1 MMLSPTVTSASCNV
15 NGYTVVY
22 VNGILTDEQEAK
34 DDKKALERKYIEA
47 GEPSGHL
54 IFLNGHNPSHFAGGG
69 DLYKSAQQTLEK
81 AAATVVADYDLKTI
95 LMQIHP
101 EVTTRK
107 ILLVGHSQGTFYTNA
122 IYRYFLEHGMPE
134 GSVAVYNL
142 ATPAAYVE
150 GGGRYLTSEND
161 KAIKEIRGYDARV
174 GARAPLP
181 ANINIP
187 LPQ

>member
-1 MMLSPTVTSASCNV
+1 MKYKTITLLLLMMLSPTVTSASCNV

-95 LMQIHP
+95 LMQIPRSDDEEDFACRTFARH
-101 EVTTRK
+101 
-107 ILLVGHSQGTFYTNA
+107 ILYQRHISIFSRARNA
-122 IYRYFLEHGMPE
+122 GRISCGIQPRNPCRLC
-134 GSVAVYNL
+134 
-142 ATPAAYVE
+142 
-150 GGGRYLTSEND
+150 GGR
-161 KAIKEIRGYDARV
+161 
-174 GARAPLP
+174 GAVISHLKMTR
-181 ANINIP
+181 
-187 LPQ
+187 Q